1 MVLTFR
7 DSLNGEVRPIDVP
20 SDRPFT
26 MYICGPTVYDAS
38 HVGHGRT
45 YLYFDVLR
53 RVLHDRGVR
62 TRVLRNVT
70 DYEDKISWRAQALGT
85 DWLSLARREEER
97 FHADMARLR
106 VLPVDVEPHAS
117 EFVPQMIE
125 VGRRL
130 EKSGRVERR
139 DGTWVYH
146 PPPPTGRNFAIGDD
160 FAAHAVPEPGIE
172 LAPASEAA
180 REIVVWHAQESPM
193 ATWPSPWGRGAPGW
207 HLECYAMAY
216 GYLGV
221 PVDLHGGGMDLIFP
235 HHYAENELALALDDT
250 LFSRRFL
257 HTGFVTQLHR
267 KMSKSRGN
275 LVPLSQALDR
285 FGPDGLRWYLL
296 SPAYNT
302 RLEWSNDAA
311 ARASEEWTEVRARLT
326 ELVQEGAGGS
336 LSTRRLLTL
345 PDLLRDRLENG
356 FRTDDALEELR
367 QFAAEVGAAGSAH
380 LPRGDAPNGRAA
392 LRRIEALLGL
402 EILPSLRSET

>member
-7 DSLNGEVRPIDVP
+7 DSLTGEVRPLELP
-20 SDRPFT
+20 PDRPFT

-53 RVLHDRGVR
+53 RLLHDRGVR
-62 TRVLRNVT
+62 TRVVRNIT
-70 DYEDKISWRAQALGT
+70 DYEDKVSWRAEALGT
-85 DWLSLARREEER
+85 DWRTLAGREEAR
-97 FHADMARLR
+97 FHQDMARLR

-130 EKSGRVERR
+130 ERSGRVERR
-139 DGTWVYH
+139 EDTWVYR
-146 PPPPTGRNFAIGDD
+146 PPPPSGRNFAIGDD
-160 FAAHAVPEPGIE
+160 FAAHAVPEPDIE
-172 LAPASEAA
+172 LAPAGESA

-207 HLECYAMAY
+207 HLECYAMAF

-221 PVDLHGGGMDLIFP
+221 PVDLHGGGVDLIFP
-235 HHYAENELALALDDT
+235 HHYAENEVALALDDS

-275 LVPLSQALDR
+275 LVPLGAALDQV
-285 FGPDGLRWYLL
+285 GADGLRWYLL
-296 SPAYNT
+296 SPPYQS
-302 RLEWSNDAA
+302 RLEWSSEAA
-311 ARASEEWTEVRARLT
+311 ARAAEEWAEVRARLGA
-326 ELVQEGAGGS
+326 LVEPGAGGS
-336 LSTRRLLTL
+336 LAARRLLAL
-345 PDLLRDRLENG
+345 PDLVRDRIEDG
-356 FRTDDALEELR
+356 FRTDRGLEEVR
-367 QFAAEVGAAGSAH
+367 RFAAEVGAAGSAH
-380 LPRGDAPNGRAA
+380 LPRGDAPRGRAA
-392 LRRIEALLGL
+392 LRRLGELLGL
-402 EILPSLRSET
+402 ELLPSRSGA